1 VVTALYRRYRPE
13 SFAEV
18 IGQDHVTVPLMRAL
32 RNGRVGHAY
41 LFSGPRGCGKTTSA
55 RILARCLNC
64 AQGPTD
70 TPCGECDSCRDL
82 SHNGAG
88 SLDVVEIDAASHG
101 GVDDARE
108 LRERATFAPARDRY
122 KVFIID
128 EAHMVTSAGFN
139 ALLKLVEEP
148 PEHVKFVFAT
158 TEPDKVIGTI
168 RSRTHHYP
176 FRLIPPQILT
186 PYLQK
191 VCAAEG
197 VQVGEGV
204 LPLVVRAGGGSARDT
219 LSVLDQLIAGA
230 GENGLDHE
238 TAINLLGFTDT
249 ALLDTAITAIGR
261 RDGAALYGAV
271 EHVLETGHEPRRFV
285 EDLLERLRDLI
296 VLAAVPDRGE
306 ELLPETPA
314 EELERMRDQ
323 VAMIPPAELSLCGDL
338 VNEALTTMT
347 GATSPRLHLEL
358 LAARLLLRG
367 SQVAAPTAQQ
377 GAPMQ
382 GAGAAPGT
390 APGGNPGAGGT
401 GSAAGNGDVGPTGNG
416 APAAGGGSGREEARR
431 IAQQH
436 ADAARQARGS
446 RNEQGT
452 GPSRQG
458 SAAPASAP
466 SAAPAPASSAA
477 AAPSAAPAPSAASAP
492 SASSAPGDDWGPVA
506 AIPGAAGSGNPAPQR
521 GQDPSPDRGQDA
533 AAHAGVADL
542 AGATNAAG
550 AAQAPGAGDGSGSGA
565 GAGVGI
571 GEVRSNWSAIVDALQ
586 QLRRPVWALVSQHAH
601 VQQINGSTLVVSFRS
616 SGLVNAFQRTNGAD
630 PLAQAVRRIMHADVQ
645 VEAVVDE
652 NPSDDGPAG
661 GHGGGHGPTSGGG
674 PAPQQGQAPQQ
685 GGPAPQQA
693 PQSSRVPQQGRAP
706 QQQGQPVRRAP
717 APRQAHGNDG
727 PDLPPEPDDPYP
739 PDPRDEP
746 ASAGAAGP
754 SAYSGP
760 GAAAPAPHDPAALSP
775 TASAPAAPS
784 PGAPSPGAPSPVDAA
799 APGPASGPASAAGPV
814 DVLEVQDEGRDNLP
828 EDESR
833 TFGQAALRR
842 AIAEDRVVRSIPAS
856 PGTGPVAEQ
865 AASPAPSASPAPNA
879 PTAPTDVDPASHAQS
894 SGPRFDVDAVEASW
908 NAVPPTASAPATGVA
923 PTTRSAESAPVH
935 PGSADGGR
943 PSGAALAREAARA
956 SRGEGQFTRAASPR
970 TATPESAE
978 PTDTPVDDDP
988 TGGASRDDEDAQ
1000 VTTRTG
1006 REVAEAVLGGRVLEV
1021 IDETR

>member
-1 VVTALYRRYRPE
+1 MVTALYRRYRPE

-249 ALLDTAITAIGR
+249 SLLDTAITAIGR

-306 ELLPETPA
+306 ELLPDTPA

-367 SQVAAPTAQQ
+367 SQVAAPTAPV
-377 GAPMQ
+377 G
-382 GAGAAPGT
+382 GAAPGV
-390 APGGNPGAGGT
+390 AAGGNPAASGASGASRAGG
-401 GSAAGNGDVGPTGNG
+401 GAGNGAVGPTGNG

-436 ADAARQARGS
+436 ADAAREARGS

-477 AAPSAAPAPSAASAP
+477 PAPSAASAP
-492 SASSAPGDDWGPVA
+492 SASAPSASSAPADDWGPVA
-506 AIPGAAGSGNPAPQR
+506 AIPGAAGSGSPAPQR
-521 GQDPSPDRGQDA
+521 AQEPSPDRGQDA
-533 AAHAGVADL
+533 AARAGAADP
-542 AGATNAAG
+542 AGATNPAG
-550 AAQAPGAGDGSGSGA
+550 AAQAPGPGDGSGSGSA
-565 GAGVGI
+565 VGI

-630 PLAQAVRRIMHADVQ
+630 PLAQAVRRIMHVDVQ

-661 GHGGGHGPTSGGG
+661 GHGGGPGPTSGGG
-674 PAPQQGQAPQQ
+674 PAPQHGQAPQP

-693 PQSSRVPQQGRAP
+693 PQQGRAP
-706 QQQGQPVRRAP
+706 QQQGRAAQLQGRPAPRDP

-746 ASAGAAGP
+746 ASAGAAVP

-760 GAAAPAPHDPAALSP
+760 GAAAPAPHAPASSAP
-775 TASAPAAPS
+775 AASAPAAPS
-784 PGAPSPGAPSPVDAA
+784 PGVPSLVDAA
-799 APGPASGPASAAGPV
+799 APGPASGPVPAAGPDPV
-814 DVLEVQDEGRDNLP
+814 PAAGPADVLEVQDEGRDNLP

-856 PGTGPVAEQ
+856 PGVGP
-865 AASPAPSASPAPNA
+865 ASQESAPTAPNA
-879 PTAPTDVDPASHAQS
+879 PTAPTDVDPASHAPS

-935 PGSADGGR
+935 PGSADGGQ

-956 SRGEGQFTRAASPR
+956 SRSEGQFTRAASPR

-978 PTDTPVDDDP
+978 PTDAPGDDDP